1 MLVYKPTHS
10 GGSHYREGLSDSRYK
25 MARGI
30 YLTLMVETSVGMWSS
45 LAVLYPNKVTIIYIH
60 TLQWA

>member
-30 YLTLMVETSVGMWSS
+30 LLTKTSVGMWSS
-45 LAVLYPNKVTIIYIH
+45 LAVLYPNKVTII
-60 TLQWA
+60 LKLVLAP